1 MKLRRWLQLQVIIVM
16 AGIRAVIL
24 EADREIETHTRIAR
38 STLDLSA
45 HGVFAI
51 STLFLRFIIVEF
63 QVNFGHYIMLFK
75 TPT

>member
-24 EADREIETHTRIAR
+24 EADREIETHTGIAR

-45 HGVFAI
+45 HG
-51 STLFLRFIIVEF
+51 FICNLDIILEF
-63 QVNFGHYIMLFK
+63 HYS
-75 TPT
+75 